1 MLDIGVYALS
11 FVRMFMSS
19 CPNDVL
25 SQVKYAET
33 GVDEQASILL
43 KNKEEEMATVILSLH
58 AKQPKR
64 GVVAG
69 EKGFIEIYDYPRA
82 AKATITYTE
91 SGKTEVIE
99 AGESAKAPQYEVA
112 DMQDYDGYD

>member
-33 GVDEQASILL
+33 GVDEQASIL
-43 KNKEEEMATVILSLH
+43 
-58 AKQPKR
+58 
-64 GVVAG
+64 
-69 EKGFIEIYDYPRA
+69 
-82 AKATITYTE
+82 
-91 SGKTEVIE
+91 
-99 AGESAKAPQYEVA
+99 
-112 DMQDYDGYD
+112 

>member
-43 KNKEEEMATVILSLH
+43 KNKEGGNGNCHSFASR
-58 AKQPKR
+58 KQPKAWHNL
-64 GVVAG
+64 V
-69 EKGFIEIYDYPRA
+69 
-82 AKATITYTE
+82 
-91 SGKTEVIE
+91 
-99 AGESAKAPQYEVA
+99 
-112 DMQDYDGYD
+112 